1 MRKLTYDVFT
11 KKGVFVNNV
20 NSYNLAIEAK
30 EKGYTV
36 KEKFEDVRENKPKKI
51 KKNF

>member
-11 KKGVFVNNV
+11 KKGVFINNV
-20 NSYNLAIEAK
+20 NSYNLATEAK

-36 KEKFEDVRENKPKKI
+36 KEKFENVRESKPKKI

>member
-11 KKGVFVNNV
+11 KKGIFVNNV
-20 NSYNLAIEAK
+20 NSYDLATEAK

-36 KEKFEDVRENKPKKI
+36 KERLENVRENKPKKI